1 VKDHG
6 AIGDVNWFRDAP
18 TVLGKEAEIDYE
30 ALDDASRALRRVR
43 AQTAERRVRAQT
55 AERKA

>member
-1 VKDHG
+1 MKNHG

-18 TVLGKEAEIDYE
+18 TVLGKEDEIDCE
-30 ALDDASRALRRVR
+30 AFDDASRALC
-43 AQTAERRVRAQT
+43 RVRAQT

>member
-1 VKDHG
+1 MKDHG

>member
-1 VKDHG
+1 MKNHG

-43 AQTAERRVRAQT
+43 AQTAER
-55 AERKA
+55 KA